1 MVQVWAVAVL
11 TGFSTEWTF
20 VHRMGPAVSK
30 HTACYAHNALLPGAY
45 AIVTGNYTHP
55 VSALWSGD

>member
-11 TGFSTEWTF
+11 TGFSTGWTF
-20 VHRMGPAVSK
+20 VHRHGSSSFKAA
-30 HTACYAHNALLPGAY
+30 ACYARNALLPGAY
-45 AIVTGNYTHP
+45 AIVTGNYTYP